1 MVLPAAPKAP
11 PASPPANND
20 SQSFSPHLDKAM
32 ADRKDTPA
40 SRENIAKPSQQK
52 TNEAEHRPETADAKE
67 TLKTSSDNTL
77 TEEHAATHLIKT
89 MYAASEAQTDNPAVP
104 LLGQPLDDTSAVFQ
118 FLTNIFTTKIED
130 TGGQQMA
137 ATQQALPNLQ
147 AAAEAVLTLPLEDTG
162 GQQMAATQQALPNLQ
177 AAAEAVLT
185 LPLAGTMNLAIA
197 KSDTSALS
205 IPSQGGNTENNAFLL
220 ELQKIIENSN
230 ESGTVAITVS
240 DKTGKNQSGIS
251 NLKTTMATA
260 ESEPLPIVITSTE
273 RTGSQADEHMIVLP
287 AGAEIPVDKANQSLS
302 STRHSIRQQYYEGQI
317 SPENKQESQTPSEE
331 RPQDNT
337 FSSKTAQTTKENTT
351 SALNPN
357 QTSTFAQPLAFVQ
370 EAQKPTTV
378 EGLSPVTLPSGIVVQ
393 QEDVIRQ
400 IMERFQISR
409 RDNDTKVNI
418 KLHPAELGE
427 LKISLSVKEGSVRAN
442 VVASSQYA
450 QEIIEKN
457 MTKLRAVLENQGF
470 TIGEISVTSKSDT
483 TGDFN
488 LFERQLFSQNNYT
501 PPSAKNTRS
510 SGALFIME
518 DPGTREQTAATGVN
532 VTI

>member
-147 AAAEAVLTLPLEDTG
+147 AAAEAVLTLPL
-162 GQQMAATQQALPNLQ
+162 
-177 AAAEAVLT
+177 
-185 LPLAGTMNLAIA
+185 AGTMNLAIA

-273 RTGSQADEHMIVLP
+273 RTGSQADEHMVVLP